1 MQCNIDNRGR
11 RVRFAAGVIAIAAAA
26 FVLIFASGD
35 WWAWV
40 VAAGLV
46 LGGAFSIFE
55 ARKGWCAMRAM
66 GLRTPW

>member
-11 RVRFAAGVIAIAAAA
+11 RVRLAAGVVAIAAAA
-26 FVLIFASGD
+26 FVLILAPGGWF
-35 WWAWV
+35 AWV
-40 VAAGLV
+40 VAVGLV